1 MEAWQSW
8 TIFGLA
14 TAGAAY
20 YYTTS
25 GGQKKRGS
33 GWKPFT
39 PQQAQRRNS
48 SRSRIESRD
57 KRRKENQASGS
68 DQAADETT
76 DASTTPVQASGTESL
91 RQRKGK
97 QQQPSKLAKGST
109 ADARDDPND
118 GGGGADPEE
127 DEGMDNLEFAKQL
140 SDKMTGTS
148 LKKPDTTQNKKLRRQ
163 AKRAEM
169 SMAETNGSKSNTNG
183 AVPLQENSTAS
194 STTGG
199 DADDD
204 LSSTNSPELSAT
216 NATTPS
222 GRDVSDMLEQPGKG
236 PSVLRLTAP
245 ANPQPQRQQKEKKPV
260 QEPESKKQRQA
271 RRKREEEKA
280 IREETEQQRR
290 IALENQ
296 RRIAREAEGRPAKNG
311 LGTSQQPSKSA
322 WASSTKAGGN
332 SDTLSKVPPQGEPLL
347 DTFDDDDASAQGGN
361 DIAKQSSSN
370 GNTLNDFPSEE
381 EQMKRL
387 SEMESDNAWN
397 TVSKGGKSKKKGP
410 TAPPPV
416 NNGISDNHK
425 ENRTK
430 EASAT
435 TGAESSFPKGAAGT
449 ALNAQANGVARSSQM
464 PNPMADE
471 AGKPKKATR
480 ETIDHTIW
488 NRSNIHEHP
497 DYDPAFPY
505 ALTGHP
511 EDSDW
516 AVI

>member
-48 SRSRIESRD
+48 SRSRNESRD
-57 KRRKENQASGS
+57 KRRKEQHASGS
-68 DQAADETT
+68 DQAT
-76 DASTTPVQASGTESL
+76 DDTVEASTTPAQASDIGSV
-91 RQRKGK
+91 RQGKGRK
-97 QQQPSKLAKGST
+97 QQPSKLAQSST
-109 ADARDDPND
+109 SDTRNEHNASR
-118 GGGGADPEE
+118 GGGDWED

-148 LKKPDTTQNKKLRRQ
+148 LKKPDSTQNKKSRRQ
-163 AKRAEM
+163 AKRVEA
-169 SMAETNGSKSNTNG
+169 SMADRNGSSSNANG
-183 AVPLQENSTAS
+183 MPPVQENSTAS
-194 STTGG
+194 STTGA

-204 LSSTNSPELSAT
+204 LSSTNSQELSVA
-216 NATTPS
+216 NAGSPS
-222 GRDVSDMLEQPGKG
+222 GADVSDMLEQPGRG

-245 ANPQPQRQQKEKKPV
+245 SNPQPQRQQKEKKPG

-271 RRKREEEKA
+271 RRKKEEQKA
-280 IREETEQQRR
+280 IREETEKARR

-296 RRIAREAEGRPAKNG
+296 RRTAREAEGRPAKNG
-311 LGTSQQPSKSA
+311 LGASQQPSNNA
-322 WASSTKAGGN
+322 WASSTKVGGN
-332 SDTLSKVPPQGEPLL
+332 SDTLSQVPVQNEPLL
-347 DTFDDDDASAQGGN
+347 DTFDDDSSIQGAGRT
-361 DIAKQSSSN
+361 AKETPAN
-370 GNTLNDFPSEE
+370 GVGLNDLPSEE

-397 TVSKGGKSKKKGP
+397 TVSKGGKNKKKGTPAPSMVETGKSDNKENKKNGVP
-410 TAPPPV
+410 TAT
-416 NNGISDNHK
+416 D
-425 ENRTK
+425 
-430 EASAT
+430 
-435 TGAESSFPKGAAGT
+435 AESSFPKGAPGT
-449 ALNAQANGVARSSQM
+449 SLNAQANGVAKNSQM
-464 PNPMADE
+464 PE
-471 AGKPKKATR
+471 ASVDKTGKPKKATR
-480 ETIDHTIW
+480 ETIDHSIW